1 MNKILQIEKADKVI
15 LPELSYKIV
24 GAVFDVFNELGWG
37 FTEKDYQRALAE
49 ELKTQGLEFKREVYI
64 PLEYKAKNIGKYF
77 ADFIVDDKIL
87 LELKVV
93 QKFGYVHTQQVLTYL
108 RSAGLKLGI
117 LLYFTREGV
126 KYRRILN
133 SSVA

>member
-1 MNKILQIEKADKVI
+1 MNKILQMEKVDKVI

-24 GAVFDVFNELGWG
+24 GAAFGVFNELGWG
-37 FTEKDYQRALAE
+37 FTEKDYQRALVE
-49 ELKTQGLEFKREVYI
+49 ELQSSGLEFQREVYI

-77 ADFIVDDKIL
+77 ADFIVDRKIL
-87 LELKVV
+87 LELKAV

-133 SSVA
+133 SSAV